1 MVTRKTITV
10 TDQQD
15 AWIKSRIAEGDFTN
29 DSELMRD
36 LIRKEQERTHKIA
49 QLQKLI
55 TEGLESGPSARTMDD
70 IVTSVET
77 RLGVN
82 GWLSSHPQS
91 R

>member
-1 MVTRKTITV
+1 MSTIRKTITV

-36 LIRKEQERTHKIA
+36 LIRKEQERTHKIG

-55 TEGLESGPSARTMDD
+55 TEGLESGPSARTFDD
-70 IVTSVET
+70 IMKSVET

-82 GWLSSHPQS
+82 G
-91 R
+91 